1 LTLAWIIIVIWSKVG
16 RQSPPHQQNLKNLF
30 AFSGF
35 SAAFPVAD
43 KRDKLTSWDPISWI

>member
-1 LTLAWIIIVIWSKVG
+1 MGHLILAM
-16 RQSPPHQQNLKNLF
+16 HQQNLKNPF

-43 KRDKLTSWDPISWI
+43 KHDKLTSWDPISWI